1 MSEDH
6 PILGIPALRG
16 NPFQAKP
23 LEKGQSKLLV
33 GREEVSA
40 NWARYLKAR
49 NPRKVLLI
57 GESGSGKTS
66 LMRCVSEEAGK
77 HVHLDMFPTSE
88 HAHKVL
94 HEIHGSLIGFD
105 IPSTTQELVSR
116 LVKFTEESEGSLPL
130 ISLDYSNADGKSL
143 AEVSANLI
151 APLERLNAMVVVVL
165 SIEQRAQWP
174 ESLVNRFDS
183 FEIIK
188 PLERDEVKVL
198 CETRMASTSKIGWEL
213 NQESLDYVF
222 EKTNGMPSKVMR
234 VMRDLV
240 DEERANP
247 REIKF
252 ELPPEE
258 VIEPQTLDSSG
269 IDDETD
275 DETEDST
282 PDISIGFDLD
292 LEELAKEP
300 VRDSYPA
307 PLPSMGG
314 LGGLAARNRVNKQEN
329 PPFDKKAAHTPAP
342 EPENVDA
349 NRLWVADNPE
359 AMLIRDPVVES
370 VSESITDEEYVEET
384 EFYTEDEI
392 ATEEPHIEY
401 KGEVEG
407 LLGQL
412 MNALKVPQGVG
423 LADLLA
429 AIRRPVIGQKE
440 SNPLDIQTLRN
451 LSHGEA
457 VLIEVSSDREFS
469 PSDARLQDKL
479 KIRRPRM
486 SQMCNRLY
494 RAGIL
499 SVQQKGRTRMFKLTN
514 DARAQLVAWG
524 MMEAVV

>member
-23 LEKGQSKLLV
+23 LERGQSNLLV
-33 GREEVSA
+33 GRDQVSA
-40 NWARYLKAR
+40 NWVRYLKAR
-49 NPRKVLLI
+49 YPRKVLLI
-57 GESGSGKTS
+57 GERGTGKTS

-88 HAHKVL
+88 HAQRVL
-94 HEIHGSLIGFD
+94 HEVHGSLIGFD
-105 IPSTTQELVSR
+105 IPANVQELVSR
-116 LVKFTEESEGSLPL
+116 LVKFTEEIEGPLPL
-130 ISLDYSNADGKSL
+130 ISLDYSNADGKTL
-143 AEVSANLI
+143 AEVCSNLI

-188 PLERDEVKVL
+188 PLEKSEVKAL
-198 CETRMASTSKIGWEL
+198 CDARMASASKVGWEL
-213 NQESLDYVF
+213 NEISLDYVF
-222 EKTNGMPSKVMR
+222 DKTNGMPSKVMR

-252 ELPPEE
+252 EQPPKE
-258 VIEPQTLDSSG
+258 VIESPVLESADTYVEETVSEPDVS
-269 IDDETD
+269 ID
-275 DETEDST
+275 
-282 PDISIGFDLD
+282 FDLD

-300 VRDSYPA
+300 VRDVYPA

-329 PPFDKKAAHTPAP
+329 PPFDKKAVQSAPP

-349 NRLWVADNPE
+349 NSLWVADSPE
-359 AMLIRDPVVES
+359 AVLISEPIVE
-370 VSESITDEEYVEET
+370 EEYEAEADYYPEE
-384 EFYTEDEI
+384 EI
-392 ATEEPHIEY
+392 ISSEPRIEY

-457 VLIEVSSDREFS
+457 VLIEVGSDREFS
-469 PSDARLQDKL
+469 PSDSRLQDKL
-479 KIRRPRM
+479 NIRRPRM

-494 RAGIL
+494 RAGIM

>member
-1 MSEDH
+1 MSEDP

-16 NPFQAKP
+16 NPFQARP
-23 LEKGQSKLLV
+23 LEKGKSKLLV

-40 NWARYLKAR
+40 NWARYLKSRNAR
-49 NPRKVLLI
+49 KILLI

-88 HAHKVL
+88 HAHRIL
-94 HEIHGSLIGFD
+94 HEIHSSLIGFE

-116 LVKFTEESEGSLPL
+116 LVTFTEDTAGPLPL

-151 APLERLNAMVVVVL
+151 APLERLNAVVVVVL
-165 SIEQRAQWP
+165 STEQRAQWP

-183 FEIIK
+183 FEILK
-188 PLERDEVKVL
+188 PLDRDEVKAL
-198 CETRMASTSKIGWEL
+198 CESRMASVSKMGWEITD
-213 NQESLDYVF
+213 STLDYIL

-252 ELPPEE
+252 ESPREEITETPPQESHEAETKAEE
-258 VIEPQTLDSSG
+258 EPEITV
-269 IDDETD
+269 
-275 DETEDST
+275 
-282 PDISIGFDLD
+282 GFDLN

-300 VRDSYPA
+300 VKDTYLP
-307 PLPSMGG
+307 PLPAMGG
-314 LGGLAARNRVNKQEN
+314 FGALAARNRVNKHES
-329 PPFDKKAAHTPAP
+329 PPFDKNAVSRE
-342 EPENVDA
+342 EPDSNDVDA
-349 NRLWVADNPE
+349 NSLWVSEQPE
-359 AMLIRDPVVES
+359 AMLITELIEEENEETDDFGETEHLS
-370 VSESITDEEYVEET
+370 EESIH
-384 EFYTEDEI
+384 F
-392 ATEEPHIEY
+392 EEPQRIETH
-401 KGEVEG
+401 GEVEG

-412 MNALKVPQGVG
+412 MNALKVPEGVG

-440 SNPLDIQTLRN
+440 SNSLDIQTLRN
-451 LSHGEA
+451 LSRGEA
-457 VLIEVSSDREFS
+457 VLIEVGSDREFS

-479 KIRRPRM
+479 EIRRPRM

-499 SVQQKGRTRMFKLTN
+499 SVQHKGRTRMFKLTN